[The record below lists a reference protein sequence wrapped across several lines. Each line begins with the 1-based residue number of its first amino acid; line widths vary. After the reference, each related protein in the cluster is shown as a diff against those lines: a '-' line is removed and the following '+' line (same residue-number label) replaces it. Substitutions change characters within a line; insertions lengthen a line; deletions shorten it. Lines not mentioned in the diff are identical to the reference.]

1 MSDEKKG
8 HADGTREDRETD
20 PEASRGNTGGC
31 PFHSGGNG
39 SQHQSGTERQD
50 DTAQQQ
56 LAEKAVDRR
65 AFMRSA
71 LAIGGTGALAAAV
84 GSSPVAA
91 SGGDLGALD
100 VPQGPR
106 NPNAFPERQH
116 AWKQDIKLDPFGNV
130 VLPNHQLI
138 LFLNYVGDE
147 TQTGKERREVEA
159 AFRTLERAFQRLAG
173 GDHDADN
180 DGLVFMVG
188 YSRAY
193 FDRVD
198 GNRPWAVDLQTPEQ
212 VLKKTDDDP
221 SKADDHDAVVLLSSD
236 TVPVLLAS
244 EAALFGELDS
254 LNGIDVRGTLAGVF
268 DKAERRTAFVGK
280 GLPREKLDNDDI
292 DDDAPLSMGYK
303 SGFKDNVATEDAV
316 TISRGPFREG
326 TTFQVSKLRLD
337 LEKWYD
343 RNRGERDKLMFSDE
357 HSEENIGN
365 IGEGLEDDSNVT
377 EDIVDSLEETAREK
391 GRVGHAAK
399 TAQARNDDFEPL
411 ILRRSEGVNNEFQRN
426 GKVDFNFSAVMED
439 IQDFVETRQAMN
451 ASHLDDRLDD
461 DGDGILPF
469 MEVTNRATFLLP
481 PRKRRSLPRARPNY

>member
-1 MSDEKKG
+1 MSDKEER
-8 HADGTREDRETD
+8 HADGTRGDGETD
-20 PEASRGNTGGC
+20 HKKSTGGDGGGC
-31 PFHSGGNG
+31 PFHGG
-39 SQHQSGTERQD
+39 GTESHRESGDETQEES
-50 DTAQQQ
+50 TEPR

-84 GSSPVAA
+84 GSSPAA
-91 SGGDLGALD
+91 AAGDLGALD

-106 NPNAFPERQH
+106 NPNTFPERQH
-116 AWKQDIKLDPFGNV
+116 AWEQDIKFDQFGNV

-138 LFLNYVGDE
+138 LFLKYVGE
-147 TQTGKERREVEA
+147 TPTGKERREVEA

-188 YSRAY
+188 YSRGY

-198 GNRPWAVDLQTPEQ
+198 GNRPWAVDLQTPEE
-212 VLKKTDDDP
+212 VLEKTNDDP
-221 SKADDHDAVVLLSSD
+221 SKADDYDAVVLLSSD
-236 TVPVLLAS
+236 NVPVLLGA
-244 EAALFGELDS
+244 EAALFGEVDS
-254 LNGIDVRGTLAGVF
+254 LNGIDVRGTLSGVF
-268 DKAERRTAFVGK
+268 EKAERRTAFVGK
-280 GLPREKLDNDDI
+280 GLPSEKLDNDDI
-292 DDDAPLSMGYK
+292 NEDAPLSMGYK
-303 SGFKDNVATEDAV
+303 SGFEDNVATEDAV
-316 TISRGPFREG
+316 TISRGPFKEG

-343 RNRGERDKLMFSDE
+343 RNRDERDKLMFSDD
-357 HSEENIGN
+357 HSKEDIGE

-377 EDIVDSLEETAREK
+377 EEIVDNLEETAKEE

-451 ASHLDDRLDD
+451 ASHLDVEE